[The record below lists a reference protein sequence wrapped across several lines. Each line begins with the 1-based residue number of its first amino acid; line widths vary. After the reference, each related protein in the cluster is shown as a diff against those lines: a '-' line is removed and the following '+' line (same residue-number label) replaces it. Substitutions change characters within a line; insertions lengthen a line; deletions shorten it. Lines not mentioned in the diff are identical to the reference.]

1 MTNTA
6 SIPRYKD
13 QINLEDDVGAFV
25 CQVSDTDWSI
35 SRVRGIYGNRK
46 NKPDS
51 TTPLRLQDQLSVI
64 RDLIAVRPGD
74 LIFFHVIGK
83 EFGISGL
90 HGPYTPSSDPYFDNS
105 PIWKNQKEVFP
116 FRFLFKPYPG
126 YEAICDADMSVRV
139 SDIYQAIEALQI
151 WSLATLENERNI
163 ERRAVRKISFTDAQ
177 TILNIFLR
185 EFRVSSQ
192 IASVSVPSPVP
203 ANIIP
208 MRTQVSNVGRYEN
221 AVKALLMD
229 KLADSHPSLTAL
241 FPNYVDFM
249 NETFVAP
256 TTRKLMD
263 ILVISTINEGN
274 YHYYIVEAKNSNFK
288 LGELRQLMLY
298 IDLFRQRAVFHP
310 GKDKISACALAAKF
324 APDTENFRNMHN
336 TLSPYDPVILIEY
349 KTTNQAKDAVFAELP
364 VATSPPQNPSISPI
378 PWGTLSPIK
387 DIIANVTSGL
397 PCCPNNGYFSR
408 NISKQPTNNSFIIE
422 EKNKLT
428 SQTIS
433 LCYAFIWDKV
443 FSISTFH
450 SFLKILYEEVAPLT
464 SYNFRAINPVII
476 SSGYE
481 PLTLNYIATYN
492 DLSVRRPILVYDW

>member
-1 MTNTA
+1 M
-6 SIPRYKD
+6 
-13 QINLEDDVGAFV
+13 GGFV
-25 CQVSDTDWSI
+25 CQVSDTDWPI
-35 SRVRGIYGNRK
+35 SRVKGIYGNRK

-51 TTPLRLQDQLSVI
+51 TTQLRPQDQLSVI

-90 HGPYTPSSDPYFDNS
+90 HGPYTPSSNPFYDNS
-105 PIWKNQKEVFP
+105 PVWKNQKEVFP

-139 SDIYQAIEALQI
+139 SDIYQAIEAHQI

-163 ERRAVRKISFTDAQ
+163 ERRAVRKISFSDAQ

-185 EFRVSSQ
+185 EFRLSGHKVSS
-192 IASVSVPSPVP
+192 SVISTVP

-208 MRTQVSNVGRYEN
+208 MRTQVGNVGRYEN

-229 KLADSHPSLTAL
+229 KLADSHPSLTAI
-241 FPNYVDFM
+241 FPNYVDYM

-263 ILVISTINEGN
+263 VLVVSTINEDDR
-274 YHYYIVEAKNSNFK
+274 HYYIIEAKNSNFK

-298 IDLFRQRAVFHP
+298 IDLFRQRAIFHP

-324 APDTENFRNMHN
+324 APDTVKFRNMHN
-336 TLSPYDPVILIEY
+336 TFSPYDPVILIEY
-349 KTTNQAKDAVFAELP
+349 KSAGQSKDALFAELP
-364 VATSPPQNPSISPI
+364 GTVSLPQNPSITPI
-378 PWGTLSPIK
+378 PWGTPSPIK
-387 DIIANVTSGL
+387 DIIANVTYGL
-397 PCCPNNGYFSR
+397 PCCPNNGYVSR
-408 NISKQPTNNSFIIE
+408 NLIKQPTNNSFIIE
-422 EKNKLT
+422 EKNTLT
-428 SQTIS
+428 SRVIS
-433 LCYAFIWDKV
+433 LCYAFVWDKV
-443 FSISTFH
+443 FSTSTFH
-450 SFLKILYEEVAPLT
+450 DFMKILYEEVAPIT

-476 SSGYE
+476 SRGYE
-481 PLTLNYIATYN
+481 PLTLNYIASYN